1 MKSVLKFVV
10 AALVSLCLCGA
21 GYCQVPDQREQIRL
35 SIWAELDAYP
45 GLFGDEP
52 HYVEPEQSE
61 AGIVFEKNKAEGADE
76 GRDSGKS
83 KYEVDISM
91 YDFAISRAKEVSPF
105 LINGMINGWTFEYVP
120 YDKTRQVAEFFDFGN
135 VREFD
140 SSVNPIAYKYP
151 TVDNDNN
158 RILCWAYCDR
168 TSSQQLHYE
177 RWMSIQHPRVTGHGT
192 GDVSKGFEGIKD
204 ACSAAVRNAVREYWR
219 TLVKNKPKEISG
231 KVLLIQEPRIYIKDG
246 QYVVD
251 LDFFLETDRII
262 LYSLY

>member
-1 MKSVLKFVV
+1 MKSVLKFLMAV
-10 AALVSLCLCGA
+10 LFSLLLCGA
-21 GYCQVPDQREQIRL
+21 GFCQVPDQKEQIRL
-35 SIWAELDAYP
+35 SVWAELDAYP

-52 HYVEPEQSE
+52 HYVEPEKSGDRSYSGE
-61 AGIVFEKNKAEGADE
+61 NKSADADE
-76 GRDSGKS
+76 GTDSGKS
-83 KYEVDISM
+83 KYGVDISM

-120 YDKTRQVAEFFDFGN
+120 YDRTRQVAEFFDFGD
-135 VREFD
+135 VQEFD
-140 SSVNPIAYKYP
+140 SYVNPVTYKYP
-151 TVDNDNN
+151 SVDNDNN
-158 RILCWAYCDR
+158 RILCWAYCNR
-168 TSSQQLHYE
+168 TASQQLNYE

-192 GDVSKGFEGIKD
+192 GDVSKGFDGIKD
-204 ACSAAVRNAVREYWR
+204 ACSAAVRNAVREHWR